1 MQAGTYIPK
10 HELADAQLLLQG
22 ASWPPPP
29 VDEAVGSGASPVSAS
44 DFRAVDPSLPG
55 LAPVADSAVEAEA
68 DSVAEAAEAAGV
80 VGGDDAESAEGAEG
94 VERDAEAGAAKEP
107 GQEAVVVGASEEA
120 AVEGA
125 VEEAA
130 VEGAEGT
137 AAPSQAIG
145 RVSSVGAAASL
156 ESAVVTAVKAEAELQ
171 QQAEPEEG
179 AAAVEDGATAAG
191 QQEEEEGAGAETGA
205 AFGSAWRP
213 LPAPRPVDVPPQ
225 PPLTPEQE
233 ASRVALQV
241 LQGMLSAALDPKQ
254 LGYVEGAWTKL
265 KPERVPAFAELRQRL
280 PLPFEAALGLA
291 SEPGVGEDVDGVAM
305 GGHGGGD
312 GLDVVL
318 ADKGFQA
325 FAEYVLESA
334 VMGLVAESVAGEWE
348 AV

>member
-44 DFRAVDPSLPG
+44 DFPAISSSLPG
-55 LAPVADSAVEAEA
+55 LAPAADSAVEAEA
-68 DSVAEAAEAAGV
+68 DSAAEAAEAAGV
-80 VGGDDAESAEGAEG
+80 VGGDDAEGAEG
-94 VERDAEAGAAKEP
+94 VEGVERDTEAG
-107 GQEAVVVGASEEA
+107 VVEESGEEA
-120 AVEGA
+120 ATHVAGEMVAAEGA
-125 VEEAA
+125 GEQ
-130 VEGAEGT
+130 
-137 AAPSQAIG
+137 AAPSQQIE
-145 RVSSVGAAASL
+145 RVSSQGAAGAP
-156 ESAVVTAVKAEAELQ
+156 ESMVGGGAEAEPQ
-171 QQAEPEEG
+171 QLAGAEEG
-179 AAAVEDGATAAG
+179 AAAAEEEGAAAAVE
-191 QQEEEEGAGAETGA
+191 QQEEEEGEGAEAGA

-254 LGYVEGAWTKL
+254 LGYVEGAWPKL
-265 KPERVPAFAELRQRL
+265 KPERVPAFAELRERL
-280 PLPFEAALGLA
+280 PLPFEAVLELA
-291 SEPGVGEDVDGVAM
+291 SEPVVVEDVGAGM
-305 GGHGGGD
+305 GGREGGD
-312 GLDVVL
+312 GLDAVL

-334 VMGLVAESVAGEWE
+334 VMGLVGESVAGEWE